1 MKATQDVYELV
12 KQGALAAKAKANEA
26 RKLEKA
32 AQTRVDQYTVLQW
45 LMRCGFTVA
54 YDVNTHTVHASISLF
69 DEVALNA
76 LAPNLPQ
83 GDLSEPKPS

>member
-1 MKATQDVYELV
+1 MQDVYELV
-12 KQGALAAKAKANEA
+12 KQGALSAKAKANEA

-32 AQTRVDQYTVLQW
+32 AQKRVDQYKVLQW
-45 LMRCGFTVA
+45 LIRCGFTVA
-54 YDVNTHTVHASISLF
+54 YDVNTHSVRASISLF
-69 DEVALNA
+69 DEAALNA